1 MIPILS
7 PQEVCINNIKDKH
20 KIALFSKE
28 ESSDMMT
35 VNVINF

>member
-1 MIPILS
+1 MYVL
-7 PQEVCINNIKDKH
+7 VLNIKDKH
-20 KIALFSKE
+20 NIALFSIE